1 MPKAILALR
10 RYPLALLM
18 AMVLF
23 VCTLILATSSTGI
36 IRGGDEGSGLGGTG
50 KDGLP
55 GSSGFGGTGGPS
67 PFLGDTGSTE
77 PENENDSTSGQNL
90 DEWPAPW
97 LPRETETA
105 RIPEEIAPLI
115 EIQRNPLRDPTRSV
129 EAPGIP
135 GELRIIEQDTSSL
148 PSHLRQQMDLA
159 NSAESFTE
167 QPALEIRVQI
177 PEIEAPAS
185 TALLQRPLETAE
197 VPPAATGDVTKN
209 EVLEAE
215 LETEDETPSPVVDT
229 RALAENAAEQS
240 EQIPEILTES
250 GQEADPRTTTERIQR
265 PELPPFQRLRPAVD
279 RSSVAPASRP
289 QPLRI

>member
-23 VCTLILATSSTGI
+23 VCTLIIAASSTGI

-67 PFLGDTGSTE
+67 PFFGDAGSTTSD
-77 PENENDSTSGQNL
+77 NENDSGTGQNL
-90 DEWPAPW
+90 EDWPAPW

-115 EIQRNPLRDPTRSV
+115 EIQRNPLRDPTRAI
-129 EAPGIP
+129 EATEAP
-135 GELRIIEQDTSSL
+135 GELRIIEQDTTSL
-148 PSHLRQQMDLA
+148 PSHLRQQIDLA
-159 NSAESFTE
+159 NSAESFAE
-167 QPALEIRVQI
+167 QPSLEIRVQI
-177 PEIEAPAS
+177 PEIQTPAP
-185 TALLQRPLETAE
+185 TTLLQRPVETAE
-197 VPPAATGDVTKN
+197 ITPAATAVEN
-209 EVLEAE
+209 EVLEVE
-215 LETEDETPSPVVDT
+215 EETPVPAVDT
-229 RALAENAAEQS
+229 RALAENSSEQS

-250 GQEADPRTTTERIQR
+250 SQEADPRTSTERIQR